1 MKELNDNDD
10 PFQPLGLAAA
20 RLTDKLE
27 EQRPDDEGETKPR
40 DEVEQAARA
49 QRFVETRLREIERFE
64 RRIETIDPEGKR
76 MISAVRIGIASPRR
90 ESRQMHQNAPVRVLT
105 ARFFELNMIMLHSS
119 MEKTMDVIDPHGA
132 AEIFFDGIHEVKI
145 VQGVV
150 RIALF
155 SRQDGT
161 GIIVARL
168 ALPLSELAD
177 AIQALVIALTEAAKN
192 SAP

>member
-1 MKELNDNDD
+1 
-10 PFQPLGLAAA
+10 
-20 RLTDKLE
+20 
-27 EQRPDDEGETKPR
+27 
-40 DEVEQAARA
+40 
-49 QRFVETRLREIERFE
+49 
-64 RRIETIDPEGKR
+64 
-76 MISAVRIGIASPRR
+76 
-90 ESRQMHQNAPVRVLT
+90 
-105 ARFFELNMIMLHSS
+105 
-119 MEKTMDVIDPHGA
+119 MDVIDSHGA